1 MTPTPVRLFQRQTA
15 PRSNTLQPDLT
26 KQRYGAGACTF
37 VLYAPVP
44 LAFMSARRAIRP
56 LRAAGGRASCL
67 EFSREKVINSAH
79 NGGVTWLD
87 LDCVEERYL
96 LAGAADG
103 SVAAYDVQAC
113 PQRTRVQAAE
123 QAACSD
129 ACPAAAHPTP
139 ASARGKHRAHSAARL
154 HSLACMRRAESP
166 PPSYCKMRACSRA
179 VSRLLASSCR
189 GSLVRSVPVT
199 QRSTASVQGRPARP
213 RRARARPP
221 SSARLPQDALRALT
235 CATPKP

>member
-1 MTPTPVRLFQRQTA
+1 MTPTPVRLFQRQTE
-15 PRSNTLQPDLT
+15 PRSNTLQPDCV
-26 KQRYGAGACTF
+26 KQRYGADACAF

-44 LAFMSARRAIRP
+44 LALCPSGERAGR
-56 LRAAGGRASCL
+56 RAAGGRASCL

-113 PQRTRVQAAE
+113 PQRTCVQAAE
-123 QAACSD
+123 QAAC
-129 ACPAAAHPTP
+129 AGVCPAAAHPTP

-199 QRSTASVQGRPARP
+199 QRSTASVQGRPAPGRDARAPARP
-213 RRARARPP
+213 RARAYRRTRCEP
-221 SSARLPQDALRALT
+221 
-235 CATPKP
+235 